1 MRGLKAREELINKKG
16 SSGEELPFS
25 APGERRSA
33 IACSEL
39 GQVIAERGP
48 DHVVDSVRTNT
59 GPCHASGGIDVVAG
73 PAVLGDVGVG
83 QTPLHATLG
92 SVVDLMPEA
101 EGPLDDM
108 VDVAGAA
115 SNAARGCWRGGLA
128 DASS

>member
-39 GQVIAERGP
+39 GQGIAERGP

-73 PAVLGDVGVG
+73 PAVPGGVGGG
-83 QTPLHATLG
+83 QTPLHSTLG
-92 SVVDLMPEA
+92 SGVDLMPQA

-108 VDVAGAA
+108 LEVPAPTSTAA
-115 SNAARGCWRGGLA
+115 TG
-128 DASS
+128 